1 MGIPEWNW
9 LIDYASPY
17 HGYMYGVKQHI
28 YSGSTAFQRVDI
40 VDTYAFGRCLVLD
53 GKIQSS
59 ELDEYVYHEILVHPA
74 ILIHP
79 TLPKEALIMGGGEGA
94 VLRELL
100 KYPSIESIVMVDL
113 DKEVVDIC
121 RENLPAWHE
130 NSFSDKRVE
139 LLHMDARQYLE
150 ENDRCFDVII
160 SDLTEPVDEGPSYLL
175 FTREFYNIL
184 IKRLNPGGALSLQS
198 GSLSLPLLSSHAAVK
213 NTLECCFNFVH
224 TYHTFIP
231 SFDSSWGFILA
242 SQDRDPGEVVPAE
255 VDKHLEKNGLELK
268 YYDGETHLSM
278 FSIPKNIRRALE
290 EEHRIIED
298 DNPVII
304 Y

>member
-1 MGIPEWNW
+1 M
-9 LIDYASPY
+9 
-17 HGYMYGVKQHI
+17 
-28 YSGSTAFQRVDI
+28 
-40 VDTYAFGRCLVLD
+40 
-53 GKIQSS
+53 
-59 ELDEYVYHEILVHPA
+59 
-74 ILIHP
+74 
-79 TLPKEALIMGGGEGA
+79 
-94 VLRELL
+94 
-100 KYPSIESIVMVDL
+100 
-113 DKEVVDIC
+113 
-121 RENLPAWHE
+121 
-130 NSFSDKRVE
+130 
-139 LLHMDARQYLE
+139 
-150 ENDRCFDVII
+150 
-160 SDLTEPVDEGPSYLL
+160 
-175 FTREFYNIL
+175 
-184 IKRLNPGGALSLQS
+184 QS